1 MLPIGDVFDQF
12 FNVDRRM
19 HRVVVLLSDETT
31 SVNEVICISNNTR
44 YGDHYVVVDF
54 VKFARLSEGH
64 KKLTR
69 FLFLCSKNHT

>member
-1 MLPIGDVFDQF
+1 
-12 FNVDRRM
+12 
-19 HRVVVLLSDETT
+19 
-31 SVNEVICISNNTR
+31 
-44 YGDHYVVVDF
+44 VVVDF